1 MLINEVCKEC
11 NLTKKALEYYMERGL
26 VFPSVQENGYRC
38 FSNEDVV
45 NLKKISILR
54 SLGLSVTDIRSVLSG
69 KSTAALS
76 EICHRKA
83 LQMTVLQEK
92 QALMQELAKNYDWE
106 YVQSR
111 LEQLQKKQT
120 VLERLMDG
128 FPGYYG
134 NFLCLHF
141 APYLN
146 EPVMTDEQQEAF
158 DIIASFL
165 DKIDF
170 DIPADLKKYLDEAM
184 LNLDANLIEN
194 ISVSVNAAVHDMER
208 YIADNDESG

>member
-11 NLTKKALEYYMERGL
+11 NL
-26 VFPSVQENGYRC
+26 N
-38 FSNEDVV
+38 
-45 NLKKISILR
+45 
-54 SLGLSVTDIRSVLSG
+54 
-69 KSTAALS
+69 
-76 EICHRKA
+76 
-83 LQMTVLQEK
+83 
-92 QALMQELAKNYDWE
+92 
-106 YVQSR
+106 
-111 LEQLQKKQT
+111 
-120 VLERLMDG
+120 
-128 FPGYYG
+128 
-134 NFLCLHF
+134 LHF

-158 DIIASFL
+158 DIIVSFL

-208 YIADNDESG
+208 YIADNDDKIESYIAFKQSEEYMATPAYRLEKVLREFNDKSGYNDIFVPAMCQLSKTYQKYHDELMKADEIFLRKYPELK